1 MYFGIKTQIWVLK
14 PMLTAD
20 KVANVNPK
28 TVLDK
33 MQNRLEVKHRADLGR
48 MIGVPQ
54 STMSR
59 LELKGELPLQQILDF
74 AIVKGW
80 SLDELF
86 GIGSS
91 KETTDMTQLL
101 KYTEMVISISEKY
114 LNSNE
119 VKRRDLGDKKIASLR
134 VELGKILMELA
145 VTTKGNHAALDI
157 ACRSIL
163 TINSA

>member
-1 MYFGIKTQIWVLK
+1 MYFGNETHIWVLK
-14 PMLTAD
+14 PMLTTD
-20 KVANVNPK
+20 KVATVNPK
-28 TVLDK
+28 AVLDK
-33 MQNRLEVKHRADLGR
+33 LQSRLEVKHRVELGR
-48 MIGVPQ
+48 MLGVPQ

-74 AIVKGW
+74 AISKGW

-86 GIGSS
+86 GNGGG
-91 KETTDMTQLL
+91 KETADIDQLV
-101 KYTEMVISISEKY
+101 KYTEMVVIISEKY
-114 LNSNE
+114 LNSDE
-119 VKRRDLGDKKIASLR
+119 IKRRDLGDKKITSLR